1 MSQVQ
6 LQVRP
11 RRVRCATT
19 SEPPPFRFDAGQR
32 RRERATGAALA
43 VQAPFRAIWLLL
55 RTVGQLIDAAFFLA
69 CITIW
74 CALHIT
80 VWSYAF
86 EMGPAADCFT
96 LPCPEWLRTK
106 VLVAAVALAVVSF
119 LIARILRR
127 LGHRMTSFMLLV
139 LVTFDVAALILLAMS
154 TLAAG

>member
-11 RRVRCATT
+11 RRVRCATS
-19 SEPPPFRFDAGQR
+19 SEPPPFRFDVGQR
-32 RRERATGAALA
+32 RRERATGAAMA
-43 VQAPFRAIWLLL
+43 VQAPFRALWLLM
-55 RTVGQLIDAAFFLA
+55 RTVGHVIDAAFFLV

-96 LPCPEWLRTK
+96 LPCPSWLRTK
-106 VLVAAVALAVVSF
+106 VLFAAIALALVSF
-119 LIARILRR
+119 LLSRMFRR

-154 TLAAG
+154 SLAAG